1 VDYARGRVNRPSL
14 VVAAVAAAAAA
25 VVAAAAGCLGPTL
38 PLPQADTTPAGAPS
52 EAPARAARP
61 ARAFAVTRATDL
73 LDGASAEGRVGDFR
87 LDNDAV
93 AVIVSAPGHAFGFAE
108 SGGNVIDAAPAGGH
122 DALGQVYGYL
132 GDTFPRQPVYDRVE
146 VAERGATAVVVARGH
161 DSDDPTI
168 AVETEYAL
176 APGTHALRITSTLT
190 NEGKKGLDRFAI
202 GDAVDWGRAERFV
215 PRKGLDAS
223 GRVSVDAGWIGG
235 FGEDAA
241 YAYAVAE
248 GPLDARNDWE
258 WTDFNAQ
265 LVELPPGASAK
276 VTRWLVI
283 GSPTDTSLYEALATV
298 RKARWVRLSGRILEE
313 VTGESLAGA
322 YLFFDDREGPVAM
335 TRSTAQGYA
344 VLLPA
349 GDYRVR
355 AEGIGRSGPA
365 ELEVTVGEATGASH
379 DVIMSRRGALAYRVR
394 ENNGPV
400 PARLT
405 ILGLLPTRDPHLGPP
420 FASPAENLVLSATG
434 SGEVPL
440 PPGHYRVLA
449 SRGPQYTVAE
459 ARVDINAGET
469 ASAELELRRVV
480 DGFGLRCVDP
490 HQHAAPSADSA
501 VSLVDRAASNLAEGL
516 DVMVATDH
524 NAVSVD
530 WSAAIAQLH
539 AARPLSVIVGDEVSI
554 ERFGHFSIIPA
565 PRDGVPEV
573 RGRPPRDVL
582 RSLPAPGRVVILNHP
597 RAGGRTGYFENLGL
611 DDKSAAAEVGSFDA
625 IEIFSGKDTT
635 RVEPALRD
643 WLSLL
648 DRGIALTAV
657 GGSDSHLIAGQ
668 EVGWPRTCIPLAADA
683 PLDGAAI
690 VAALKKRHEALV
702 TNGPFVRVS
711 VGGHGMGQLAPAPRG
726 RARLDLEVEAAP
738 WIDVRRIEL
747 FINGSRRGKP
757 IDVPPSSKV
766 QRYKGSID
774 LRVERDAYVVV
785 VVRGDALGP
794 VLPGNP
800 GQSPPTALAITNPIY
815 LDRDGD
821 GRWTA
826 PNAPG
831 KGAVAK

>member
-1 VDYARGRVNRPSL
+1 MAKKEL
-14 VVAAVAAAAAA
+14 VAALVA
-25 VVAAAAGCLGPTL
+25 AAAAGCLGPTL
-38 PLPQADTTPAGAPS
+38 PLPQETTPAGT
-52 EAPARAARP
+52 PAEPAARSTRP
-61 ARAFAVTRATDL
+61 ARAFAVTRASDL
-73 LDGASAEGRVGDFR
+73 LEGAAAEGRVGDFR

-93 AVIVSAPGHAFGFAE
+93 AVIISAPGHAFGFAE

-132 GDTFPRQPVYDRVE
+132 GDTFPRQPVYDRVD
-146 VAERGATAVVVARGH
+146 VVDRGATAVVVARGH

-176 APGTHALRITSTLT
+176 APGTRALRITSTLT
-190 NEGKKGLDRFAI
+190 NEGKKAIDRFAI

-215 PRKGLDAS
+215 PKKGLDAS

-241 YAYAVAE
+241 YAYAIAE

-265 LVELPPGASAK
+265 LVELPPGASAT

-298 RKARWVRLSGRILEE
+298 RKARWARLSGRILEE
-313 VTGESLAGA
+313 ATGESLAGA

-420 FASPAENLVLSATG
+420 FASPAENLVLTATG
-434 SGEVPL
+434 TGEVAL

-449 SRGPQYTVAE
+449 SRGPQYSVAE
-459 ARVDINAGET
+459 ARVDVNAGET
-469 ASAELELRRVV
+469 ASAELAIDRVV
-480 DGFGLRCVDP
+480 DGFGLRCFDP

-516 DVMVATDH
+516 DVVVATDH
-524 NAVSVD
+524 NTVSSD
-530 WSAAIAQLH
+530 WNAAIAELH
-539 AARPLSVIVGDEVSI
+539 AARPLGLIVGDEVSL
-554 ERFGHFSIIPA
+554 ERFGHFAVIPL
-565 PRDGVPEV
+565 PHGGPPEV

-582 RSLPAPGRVVILNHP
+582 RSLHGPGRVVIVEHP
-597 RAGGRTGYFENLGL
+597 RGGGRSGYFENVGIDEKTAEL
-611 DDKSAAAEVGSFDA
+611 DALDAVEV
-625 IEIFSGKDTT
+625 FSGKDTT
-635 RVEPALRD
+635 RVEPPLRD
-643 WLSLL
+643 WLALL
-648 DRGIALTAV
+648 DRGLPLTAV
-657 GGSDSHLIAGQ
+657 GGSDSHLVAGQ
-668 EVGWPRTCIPLAADA
+668 EVGWPRTCIPVEGSG
-683 PLDGAAI
+683 PLDA
-690 VAALKKRHEALV
+690 AALVGALGKRHEALV
-702 TNGPFVRVS
+702 TNGPFVHVS
-711 VGGHGMGQLAPAPRG
+711 VAGHGMGQLAPAPRG
-726 RARLDLEVEAAP
+726 RAKLDVEIEAAP
-738 WIDVRRIEL
+738 WIDVRRLEL

-757 IDVPPSSKV
+757 IDIPASTRPL
-766 QRYKGSID
+766 RYKGSID

-785 VVRGDALGP
+785 IARGDTIGS
-794 VLPGNP
+794 VLPAAAS
-800 GQSPPTALAITNPIY
+800 QSAPTALAITNPIY

-821 GRWTA
+821 GRWSP
-826 PNAPG
+826 PNAP
-831 KGAVAK
+831 AKAQK